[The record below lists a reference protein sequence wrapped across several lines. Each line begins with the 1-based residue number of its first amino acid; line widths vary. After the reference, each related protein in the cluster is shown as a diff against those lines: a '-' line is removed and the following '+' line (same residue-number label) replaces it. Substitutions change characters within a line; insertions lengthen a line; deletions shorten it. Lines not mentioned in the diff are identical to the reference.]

1 MRFADIPGQEHTK
14 QRLREMVDSGRIP
27 HALLL
32 EGPQGVGKYALIR
45 AMAQYIHCTAR
56 SGGDSC
62 GRCPACLQ
70 HQSFNHIDVMYSYP
84 VLKKD
89 SKPTVSDDYAAEF
102 REFIKESPI
111 MDFEQWL
118 PRLGNVNGQPKIY
131 VEEANE
137 LLRRLNLKARQ
148 ARYKIVL
155 MWLPERLNQDTANK
169 LLKLVEE
176 PYNDTIFLMASDN
189 PRGILPTI
197 YSRTQRI
204 NVPRYGEA
212 EIAAILQSETGI
224 DATTAADAAAISDGS
239 LVTAYHMA
247 GLNKE
252 RQLHLE
258 LFMRLMRLAWQRKVI
273 DLRAWSVDIAA
284 LGREGQMRF
293 YDYCARMIRENFIYN
308 IGNDSLVAMT
318 GDERGFSA
326 KFAPFI
332 NERNVEDLS
341 ATLDAA
347 RNDTALNGNAKII
360 SFDLAVKV
368 ILLLRR

>member
-1 MRFADIPGQEHTK
+1 M
-14 QRLREMVDSGRIP
+14 
-27 HALLL
+27 
-32 EGPQGVGKYALIR
+32 
-45 AMAQYIHCTAR
+45 
-56 SGGDSC
+56 
-62 GRCPACLQ
+62 
-70 HQSFNHIDVMYSYP
+70 
-84 VLKKD
+84 
-89 SKPTVSDDYAAEF
+89 
-102 REFIKESPI
+102 
-111 MDFEQWL
+111 
-118 PRLGNVNGQPKIY
+118 
-131 VEEANE
+131 
-137 LLRRLNLKARQ
+137 
-148 ARYKIVL
+148 
-155 MWLPERLNQDTANK
+155 
-169 LLKLVEE
+169 
-176 PYNDTIFLMASDN
+176 
-189 PRGILPTI
+189 
-197 YSRTQRI
+197 
-204 NVPRYGEA
+204 PRYGEA

-332 NERNVEDLS
+332 NERNVEDLA